1 MLNPL
6 RISGL
11 ASMRVGRVEFAGD
24 CGQWRRCGPV
34 GGCLTF
40 GVGARGGDG
49 VRWGDRPRT
58 DRCATWRRPRPVGRG
73 GRLASAGVTTSEDRQ
88 KLAETIKRHLEIEDR
103 ILQALRSAELPPPDE
118 FKALV
123 REQDELSRTIN
134 ELSEKLFT

>member
-1 MLNPL
+1 V
-6 RISGL
+6 S
-11 ASMRVGRVEFAGD
+11 
-24 CGQWRRCGPV
+24 RCLGATGP
-34 GGCLTF
+34 GWTG
-40 GVGARGGDG
+40 
-49 VRWGDRPRT
+49 
-58 DRCATWRRPRPVGRG
+58 CATRRRPRPQVE

-88 KLAETIKRHLEIEDR
+88 KLAETIKHHLEIEDR